1 MKRKRAERN
10 CLLTALGLL
19 AAVSASQASGAQPL
33 ALEEAVS
40 KALSRSP
47 KVAAAER
54 ALESAEAREE
64 KSFSAF
70 LPRIDFEES
79 YLRSDQ
85 PVSVFGSKL
94 NQRQFTM
101 EDFAVERLNNP
112 DSTENWRTRFKV
124 AQPIFRGGQLHRNR
138 AMRELERKA
147 SEWDLEGS
155 MAHVAFRTIEA
166 YWGLSLAR
174 ESEKVAEM
182 ALRTSEESLR
192 QIELLYQ
199 EGSVVESDVLS
210 AKVQKAGFHD
220 QLVKARGNTRVA
232 ERGLSVLIG
241 EGEERSWEVAALCPP
256 GPDEMPSLDPEQ
268 LLAVAKEN
276 RPEFVGLKLRWHS
289 TYPAVKAAQGNF
301 LPALGLEASY
311 EWNSSDF
318 ASDQEGAYLLG
329 LGVEWNLFKGL
340 ADKADLKEA
349 KSGQEMLRHELRGL
363 EDQIVL
369 EIEEAVV
376 AITTGTEGLLV
387 TRERV
392 SQAEESLRIIR
403 KRYREG
409 LTNVVELEKAELV
422 VSTSRLDWLRAVY
435 ELRMALA
442 RLRFVTGELV
452 KSIPALSCAP
462 REGAPGQTAP
472 QP

>member
-1 MKRKRAERN
+1 MKPKRAGRKGI
-10 CLLTALGLL
+10 LPALGLL
-19 AAVSASQASGAQPL
+19 LAVGALQGLEAQPL
-33 ALEEAVS
+33 ALDEAVN

-47 KVAAAER
+47 RVAVAEK
-54 ALESAEAREE
+54 ALESAEALE
-64 KSFSAF
+64 KKSRSASM
-70 LPRIDFEES
+70 PRIDFEES

-85 PVSVFGSKL
+85 PVAVFGSKL

-101 EDFAVERLNNP
+101 EDFAIESLNNP

-124 AQPIFRGGQLHRNR
+124 AQSIFRGGQVHRNR
-138 AMRELERKA
+138 AIRELERMA

-155 MAHVAFRTIEA
+155 RANVAFSAIEA

-174 ESEKVAEM
+174 EREKVAEM

-192 QIELLYQ
+192 QIELLFE

-220 QLVKARGNTRVA
+220 QLVKARGNVRVA

-241 EGEERSWEVAALCPP
+241 EGADRAWEVAALCPP

-276 RPEFVGLKLRWHS
+276 RPEFAGLKLRWHS

-301 LPALGLEASY
+301 LPTLGLEASY

-318 ASDQEGAYLLG
+318 ASDQEGSYLLG
-329 LGVEWNLFKGL
+329 LGVEWNLFKGG

-349 KSGQEMLRHELRGL
+349 KSGQEMLRQELRGM
-363 EDQIVL
+363 EDRLVL

-376 AITTGTEGLLV
+376 AIATGRESLLV

-422 VSTSRLDWLRAVY
+422 VSTSRLDWLGAVY

-462 REGAPGQTAP
+462 RGDAPGETAP